1 MVSIWNQ
8 KFGRSELLELFELW
22 GWYGSPGLKTAQRV
36 TCRWAVAS
44 EMVGGPEEM
53 SGGDVLVFQEMTDAV
68 AHTLTIS
75 PLTDTAGAGLSGVTP
90 ASTYWK
96 N

>member
-1 MVSIWNQ
+1 
-8 KFGRSELLELFELW
+8 
-22 GWYGSPGLKTAQRV
+22 
-36 TCRWAVAS
+36 
-44 EMVGGPEEM
+44 MVGGPDEM
-53 SGGDVLVFQEMTDAV
+53 SGGDVLVFQEMTDAG